1 MKIVMRLIN
10 SFDFSMVF
18 YTTIEANGQTKICDL
33 VPKIKEIIDKDN
45 KFRPVR
51 PKFQKYDTFRVYC
64 KAGEP
69 KDMNLCFNEKEG
81 VEISKDSV

>member
-1 MKIVMRLIN
+1 MC
-10 SFDFSMVF
+10 
-18 YTTIEANGQTKICDL
+18 EL
-33 VPKIKEIIDKDN
+33 VPKIKENVDKDN

-51 PKFQKYDTFRVYC
+51 PKFARYDTFRVYC

-81 VEISKDSV
+81 VEISKVSEQTVGSLDWHDGIEISFYSLQMYKEWVKK